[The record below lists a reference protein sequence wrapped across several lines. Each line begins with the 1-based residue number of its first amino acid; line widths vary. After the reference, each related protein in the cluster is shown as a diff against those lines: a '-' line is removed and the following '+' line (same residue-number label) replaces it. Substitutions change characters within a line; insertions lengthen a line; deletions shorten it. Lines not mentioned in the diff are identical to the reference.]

1 MTPVYIHRQSRVI
14 KGTTKT
20 IFQGKE
26 KAGATVMRK
35 AIKWCQIIAWI
46 GIILNIILLFTV
58 FILYNAYFESL
69 WVAAA
74 LNILRPIAVIAE
86 VMMYGGIIAKAIL
99 EYKSGVRFTKR
110 DFIITL
116 AVVAV
121 IGIYHLTKRLF
132 SNT

>member
-1 MTPVYIHRQSRVI
+1 
-14 KGTTKT
+14 
-20 IFQGKE
+20 
-26 KAGATVMRK
+26 MRK